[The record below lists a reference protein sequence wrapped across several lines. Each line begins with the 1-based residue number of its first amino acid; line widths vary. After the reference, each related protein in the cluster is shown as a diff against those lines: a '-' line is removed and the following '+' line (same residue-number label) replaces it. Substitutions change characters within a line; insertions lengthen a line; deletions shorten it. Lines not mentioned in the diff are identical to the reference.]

1 MTVQMRSVRTP
12 SMVIAEFRLPPNFT
26 IPTHGHAPP
35 HIAVV
40 LEGALREGDHE
51 IHAGGLR
58 YSPAQDVH
66 RIATLDAGAHVIV
79 LEAFGFPQLQLNRRV
94 FVPPERARVLVEHLR
109 DQLFASPS
117 SSPASVEESALAL
130 FTMMRNS
137 ARRRAANTPDW
148 LERVR
153 ARIADEGAAADS
165 LDDLAEVAGCHRTFM
180 ARSFRAWFGVSVG
193 EYRRRRRLQAT
204 WQLLGDAKLPLGAVA
219 TQSGFADQSHMT
231 RVFRRDVG
239 ETPAEVRARISAGAI
254 AWFATHQL
262 IAP

>member
-1 MTVQMRSVRTP
+1 
-12 SMVIAEFRLPPNFT
+12 MVIAEFRLPAQFK
-26 IPTHGHAPP
+26 IPTHDHVPP

-40 LEGALREGDHE
+40 LDGALREGEHE

-66 RIATLDAGAHVIV
+66 RIETLGRGAHVIV

-94 FVPPERARVLVEHLR
+94 FLAPERARVLVDHLR
-109 DQLFASPS
+109 DQLFASPF

-130 FTMMRNS
+130 FTMMRN
-137 ARRRAANTPDW
+137 AAHRGDADTPER

-153 ARIADEGAAADS
+153 ARIAGADGVRDS
-165 LDDLAEVAGCHRTFM
+165 LDDLAVLAGCHRTFV
-180 ARSFRAWFGVSVG
+180 ARSFRAWFGVSIG
-193 EYRRRRRLQAT
+193 EYRRRCRLQST
-204 WQLLGDAKLPLGAVA
+204 WRLLGDARLPLGAVA

-239 ETPAEVRARISAGAI
+239 ESPAAVRARISGGAVP
-254 AWFATHQL
+254 WFATHQL

>member
-1 MTVQMRSVRTP
+1 VTLQMRSVRTP
-12 SMVIAEFRLPPNFT
+12 SMVVAEFRLPSRFK
-26 IPTHGHAPP
+26 IPTHDHVPP

-40 LEGALREGDHE
+40 LDGALREGEDV

-58 YSPAQDVH
+58 YSPANDVH
-66 RIATLDAGAHVIV
+66 HVETLDDGAHVIV

-94 FVPPERARVLVEHLR
+94 FVAPERARVLVEHLR
-109 DQLFASPS
+109 DQLFASPF

-130 FTMMRNS
+130 FTMMRKS
-137 ARRRAANTPDW
+137 ARRNETDTPEW

-153 ARIADEGAAADS
+153 ARIAGTDGAHDS
-165 LDDLAEVAGCHRTFM
+165 LDDLATLAGCHRTFV
-180 ARSFRAWFGVSVG
+180 ARSFRAWFGVSIG
-193 EYRRRRRLQAT
+193 EYRRRCRLQAT
-204 WQLLGDAKLPLGAVA
+204 WELLGDARLPLGAVA

-239 ETPAEVRARISAGAI
+239 ESPAAVRARISGGAV